1 MRASEKFSIIHA
13 MRNIIF
19 AVAVACVAAGC
30 ATKQAERSSIRF
42 LHWNVSHFGD
52 GTYSVA
58 SIPEA
63 DGMEMAAKYGKFLGS
78 IDADIVGVA
87 EYSENFTTN
96 GSMKASTAL
105 FKGYEKS
112 VGPEMG
118 DVCNAIFFK
127 PAKASKIDEKD
138 VFFERHFEDTYYR
151 AVKLNVSGVP
161 VWFVQTHLDSNTYLS
176 GHRTDREEQMKRL
189 IEDFRNEPHVVIAG
203 DFRVGVRVPG
213 KKCFPAP
220 EEYKVFEKA
229 GYELAN
235 AFGTG
240 TYPVESPLQ
249 PLDNIL
255 LKGVGVS
262 EVRFLEADRLSD
274 HLAISCKLSISDGE

>member
-1 MRASEKFSIIHA
+1 

-30 ATKQAERSSIRF
+30 ATKQVERTSVRF
-42 LHWNVSHFGD
+42 LHWSVSHFSD

-58 SIPEA
+58 SIPESE
-63 DGMEMAAKYGKFLGS
+63 GQKMAAKYVKFLNS
-78 IDADIVGVA
+78 VDADIVGIT
-87 EYSENFTTN
+87 EYSEDFTTN
-96 GSMKASTAL
+96 GSMKASAAL

-112 VGPEMG
+112 VGPAKG

-127 PAKASKIDEKD
+127 PAKASKIEEKD
-138 VFFERHFEDTYYR
+138 VFFEHHFEDTYYK

-176 GHRTDREEQMKRL
+176 GHRKDREEQMKKL
-189 IEDFRNEPHVVIAG
+189 IEDFGDEPRVVIAG
-203 DFRVGVRVPG
+203 DFRVGVRIPG
-213 KKCFPAP
+213 KPCFPAP

-229 GYELAN
+229 GFELVN
-235 AFGTG
+235 LFGTG

-262 EVRFLEADRLSD
+262 EVRFIEGDRLSD
-274 HLAISCKLSISDGE
+274 HLAISCKLSIYDGE

>member
-1 MRASEKFSIIHA
+1 

-19 AVAVACVAAGC
+19 AVAVAFVAAGC
-30 ATKQAERSSIRF
+30 ATKQVERTSIRF
-42 LHWNVSHFGD
+42 LHWSVGHFSD

-58 SIPEA
+58 SIPESE
-63 DGMEMAAKYGKFLGS
+63 GEKMAAKYVKFLNS
-78 IDADIVGVA
+78 VDADVVGLT

-96 GSMKASTAL
+96 GSMKASAAL

-112 VGPEMG
+112 VGPAKG

-127 PAKASKIDEKD
+127 SAKASKIEDKD

-161 VWFVQTHLDSNTYLS
+161 VWFVQTHLDGNTYLS
-176 GHRTDREEQMKRL
+176 GHRKDREEQMKKL
-189 IEDFRNEPHVVIAG
+189 IDDFRNEPNVVIAG
-203 DFRVGVRVPG
+203 NFRVGVRIPG
-213 KKCFPAP
+213 KECFPAP

-235 AFGTG
+235 LFGTG
-240 TYPVESPLQ
+240 TYPIESPIQ
-249 PLDNIL
+249 PIDNII
-255 LKGVGVS
+255 LKGVGIS
-262 EVRFLEADRLSD
+262 EVRFIEGDRLSD
-274 HLAISCKLSISDGE
+274 HLAISCKLSIYGKE

>member
-1 MRASEKFSIIHA
+1 

-30 ATKQAERSSIRF
+30 STGKVERAQVHF
-42 LHWNVSHFGD
+42 LHWSVSHFSD

-58 SIPEA
+58 SIPES
-63 DGMEMAAKYGKFLGS
+63 DGDKMAAKYVKFLNS
-78 IDADIVGVA
+78 VDADVVGIT
-87 EYSENFTTN
+87 EYNENFTTN

-112 VGPEMG
+112 VGPAKG

-127 PAKASKIDEKD
+127 SGKASKIEEKD
-138 VFFERHFEDTYYR
+138 VFFERHFEDTYYK

-176 GHRTDREEQMKRL
+176 GHRKDREEQMKKL
-189 IEDFRNEPHVVIAG
+189 IEDFKDEPNVVIAG

-213 KKCFPAP
+213 KRCFPAP

-235 AFGTG
+235 LFGTG

-255 LKGVGVS
+255 LKGVGIS

-274 HLAISCKLSISDGE
+274 HLAISCKLSIYGGK

>member
-1 MRASEKFSIIHA
+1 

-30 ATKQAERSSIRF
+30 ATKQAERTSVRF
-42 LHWNVSHFGD
+42 LHWNVSHFND
-52 GTYSVA
+52 GTCSVA
-58 SIPEA
+58 SIPES
-63 DGMEMAAKYGKFLGS
+63 DGEKMAAKYVKILNS
-78 IDADIVGVA
+78 VDADVIGIA

-96 GSMKASTAL
+96 GSMKASAAL
-105 FKGYEKS
+105 FKGYEKA
-112 VGPEMG
+112 VGPGSG
-118 DVCNAIFFK
+118 DICNAIFFK
-127 PAKASKIDEKD
+127 PAKASKIEEKD
-138 VFFERHFEDTYYR
+138 VFFERHFEDTYYK

-176 GHRTDREEQMKRL
+176 GHRKDREEQMKKL

-203 DFRVGVRVPG
+203 DFRVGVRIPG
-213 KKCFPAP
+213 KPCFPAP

-229 GYELAN
+229 GFELVN
-235 AFGTG
+235 LFGTG
-240 TYPVESPLQ
+240 TYPVESPIQ

-262 EVRFLEADRLSD
+262 EVRFIEGDRLSD
-274 HLAISCKLSISDGE
+274 HLAISCKLSIYDGE